1 MSIIVSPQLNNL
13 LFVLI
18 GEKMLQADEDL
29 AYRSHQPYRRLGK
42 NVREL
47 SDLIEQ
53 SVFGVGQALPP
64 QVGRQYVRAMRL
76 FVDDGGTNYLR
87 EFARQLDDVGNGR
100 VKISMDIMEAKWSI
114 IAELVRLLIELA
126 IITALSFFT
135 GGASASQTATAKAR
149 SRVAILASLDQ
160 LLKRTHLLPSLSEAF
175 DEAFQTFVVRLA
187 MMTMAPPGRRPD
199 GFDWKQIVEDGLF
212 GAVTGMFHGAFESLT
227 KNLGKG
233 FRNILDGPDG
243 AQFGKTN
250 TKNITDDITSKIDKP
265 PRSVGDRFVRETGS
279 GANEF
284 LVAGGSRPW
293 PRSSSPASCT
303 ASGKATW
310 TRSSG
315 RASARWSVRH
325 CSGRRRSSAA
335 RSGPD
340 STSAAST
347 SCRSPVR
354 TVPRPTG
361 GTPGA
366 TTTAHR
372 KRYRP
377 RPPPVRRAR
386 ARRTSRPR

>member
-29 AYRSHQPYRRLGK
+29 AYRSHQPYKRLGK

-76 FVDDGGTNYLR
+76 FVDNGGTNYLR
-87 EFARQLDDVGNGR
+87 EFAKQLDDVGDGR

-126 IITALSFFT
+126 IIAALSFFT
-135 GGASASQTATAKAR
+135 GGASSSQTATAKAR
-149 SRVAILASLDQ
+149 SRVTILATLDQ

-187 MMTMAPPGRRPD
+187 MMTLAPPGRRPG
-199 GFDWKQIVEDGLF
+199 GFDWKQIVEDGFF

-243 AQFGKTN
+243 SRFGKNN
-250 TKNITDDITSKIDKP
+250 TKNLTDDVTSKFDNP
-265 PRSVGDRFVRETGS
+265 PPTRSIGDRFVRGTGD
-279 GANEF
+279 GANE
-284 LVAGGSRPW
+284 
-293 PRSSSPASCT
+293 
-303 ASGKATW
+303 
-310 TRSSG
+310 
-315 RASARWSVRH
+315 
-325 CSGRRRSSAA
+325 
-335 RSGPD
+335 
-340 STSAAST
+340 
-347 SCRSPVR
+347 
-354 TVPRPTG
+354 
-361 GTPGA
+361 
-366 TTTAHR
+366 
-372 KRYRP
+372 
-377 RPPPVRRAR
+377 
-386 ARRTSRPR
+386 